1 MVTDRD
7 GGNEDFGTTL
17 WSLVRAAAEGD
28 SPESRAA
35 LEELCRVYWPPVHA
49 FLRRRGNDDES
60 ARDLTQGFFTELLD
74 KKRLG
79 VARPERGRFRSFLLA
94 SVKNFAANERSRS
107 RALKRGGGEPFI
119 RLGVRD
125 ADAAAAPYLVDHDTP
140 ERVFEVR
147 WALTLLQRVQERL
160 DREMEGSP
168 GYERYRY
175 LKPFVRGDVGP
186 SYREMAEE
194 LGLTESNVKV
204 TVHRLR
210 RRFGRILR
218 EEVAQTLD
226 DPTLIDNEI
235 RFLLEVLAS

>member
-1 MVTDRD
+1 MVTGR
-7 GGNEDFGTTL
+7 GGGDEAFSTTL
-17 WSLVRAAAEGD
+17 WSLVRAAALSD

-35 LEELCRVYWPPVHA
+35 LEELCRVYWPPVHS
-49 FLRRRGNDDES
+49 FLRRRGHDDES
-60 ARDLTQGFFTELLD
+60 ARDLTQGFFAELLD

-107 RALKRGGGEPFI
+107 RALKRGGGERLI
-119 RLGVRD
+119 RLDVRD
-125 ADAAAAPYLVDHDTP
+125 ADTAADPHLADHDTP

-147 WALTLLQRVQERL
+147 WALTLLRRVQERL

-168 GYERYRY
+168 GFERYRH
-175 LKPFVRGDVGP
+175 LKPFIRGDA
-186 SYREMAEE
+186 SATYREVAAE

-210 RRFGRILR
+210 GRFGRILR
-218 EEVAQTLD
+218 EEVAQTVD
-226 DPTLIDNEI
+226 DPALIDHEI